1 MYRQNTLRR
10 SAPTVHLPETSRWHG
25 APVTAALERRLGLTD
40 AVVVG
45 LGAMI
50 GAGVFVAFAPAAA
63 RAGSLV
69 WVSLAIAA
77 VIAVCNALSSARLAA
92 RFPAA
97 GGTYVYG
104 RELLGPLPG
113 FLSGWGFV
121 VGKTASCA
129 AMALTV
135 GLYLWQERAHVV
147 AAAAVLALTVLSVMG
162 VQRTATAAKVLVGIV
177 LVVLAV
183 FLVMAWGVP
192 STAPDA
198 AASMPPAPP
207 APPAVDGEPWPARV
221 LGVLGGAGF
230 CFFAFAGY
238 ARIATLGEEVRDPER
253 TIGRAVVVAITVVIV
268 VYALVLAAIIHVL
281 GISGVAAGA
290 APVLEAAERI
300 GGGEIGPV
308 VRIAAGIAALG
319 ALLGGILGV
328 SRTTLAMARDR
339 HLPAQ
344 LASVHPTSRTPYI
357 AEICVGVLVAG
368 VVLVA
373 DVRQAIG
380 FSSFA
385 VLIYYLVANASAL
398 KLDRAT
404 RRLPAWIPLLGAAG
418 CVIVA
423 GSLPW
428 QSVVGGL
435 VLFALGGV
443 VYAVTRRSMVRPGDG
458 RSGVMSGA

>member
-1 MYRQNTLRR
+1 MDSTLD
-10 SAPTVHLPETSRWHG
+10 
-25 APVTAALERRLGLTD
+25 RRLGPSD

-63 RAGSLV
+63 RAGSWV
-69 WVSLAIAA
+69 WASLAVAA
-77 VIAVCNALSSARLAA
+77 VVAVCNALSSARLAA
-92 RFPAA
+92 QFPAA

-113 FLSGWGFV
+113 FLAGWGFV

-135 GLYLWQERAHVV
+135 GLYLWPEQSSVV
-147 AAAAVLALTVLSVMG
+147 AAVAVLALTVLSVLG
-162 VQRTATAAKVLVGIV
+162 VQRTATASKVLVG
-177 LVVLAV
+177 VVLAALAV
-183 FLVMAWGVP
+183 FVVAAFVSSAGSSAVP
-192 STAPDA
+192 GA
-198 AASMPPAPP
+198 AAPA
-207 APPAVDGEPWPARV
+207 AVPAVDGEALPGRI

-238 ARIATLGEEVRDPER
+238 ARIATLGEEVRDPGR
-253 TIGRAVVVAITVVIV
+253 TIPRAVVIAISVVIA
-268 VYALVLAAIIHVL
+268 VYAIVLAATVHVL
-281 GISGVAAGA
+281 GVQGVAASA
-290 APVLEAAERI
+290 APVLDAAERVPA
-300 GGGEIGPV
+300 GEVLAPV

-319 ALLGGILGV
+319 ALLGGVLGV

-339 HLPAQ
+339 HLPAP
-344 LASVHPTSRTPYI
+344 LAAVHPTTRTPYV
-357 AEICVGVLVAG
+357 AEICVGVVVA
-368 VVLVA
+368 VIVLAA

-385 VLIYYLVANASAL
+385 VLIYYLVANTAAL
-398 KLDRAT
+398 RLDR
-404 RRLPAWIPLLGAAG
+404 RRRGLPAWVPVLGAVG

-435 VLFALGGV
+435 VVFVVGGV
-443 VYAVTRRSMVRPGDG
+443 VYAVTRPRAVTPGVAS
-458 RSGVMSGA
+458 RT

>member
-1 MYRQNTLRR
+1 MLD
-10 SAPTVHLPETSRWHG
+10 
-25 APVTAALERRLGLTD
+25 RRLGLTD

-77 VIAVCNALSSARLAA
+77 VVAVCNALSSARLAA
-92 RFPAA
+92 QFPAA

-113 FLSGWGFV
+113 FLAGWGFI

-135 GLYLWQERAHVV
+135 GLYIWPGHANLV
-147 AAAAVLALTVLSVMG
+147 AATAVLLLTVLSVLG
-162 VQRTATAAKVLVGIV
+162 VQRTATVAKVLVAIV
-177 LVVLAV
+177 LIVLAV
-183 FLVMAWGVP
+183 FLVMAWVAP
-192 STAPDA
+192 SGGGTEA
-198 AASMPPAPP
+198 AATGSVTAGVGAAEAGIAPVPAI
-207 APPAVDGEPWPARV
+207 DGEAWPARI

-238 ARIATLGEEVRDPER
+238 ARIATLGEEVRDPAR
-253 TIGRAVVVAITVVIV
+253 TIPKAVVLAISLVIV
-268 VYALVLAAIIHVL
+268 VYALVLAAVVHVL
-281 GISGVAAGA
+281 GVGGVAAGA
-290 APVLEAAERI
+290 APVLEAAELI
-300 GGGEIGPV
+300 CGGELAPV

-339 HLPAQ
+339 HLPAP
-344 LASVHPTSRTPYI
+344 LAAVHATRRTPYV
-357 AEICVGVLVAG
+357 AEICVGVLVA
-368 VVLVA
+368 VIVLLA

-385 VLIYYLVANASAL
+385 VLVYYLVANTAAL
-398 KLDRAT
+398 RLDRRR
-404 RRLPAWIPLLGAAG
+404 RRLPAWVPVLGAIG
-418 CVIVA
+418 CVTVA

-428 QSVVGGL
+428 ESVVGG
-435 VLFALGGV
+435 VVVFVVGGA
-443 VYAVTRRSMVRPGDG
+443 VYAVTRRGMVQPAA
-458 RSGVMSGA
+458 RSHQA

>member
-1 MYRQNTLRR
+1 MDSTLD
-10 SAPTVHLPETSRWHG
+10 
-25 APVTAALERRLGLTD
+25 RRLGPSD

-63 RAGSLV
+63 RAGSWV
-69 WVSLAIAA
+69 WASLAVAA
-77 VIAVCNALSSARLAA
+77 VVAVCNALSSARLAA
-92 RFPAA
+92 QFPAA

-113 FLSGWGFV
+113 FLAGWGFV

-135 GLYLWQERAHVV
+135 GLYLWPEQSSVV
-147 AAAAVLALTVLSVMG
+147 AAVSVLALTVLSVLG
-162 VQRTATAAKVLVGIV
+162 VQRTATASKVLVGIV
-177 LVVLAV
+177 LAVLAV
-183 FLVMAWGVP
+183 FVVAAFVSSAGSSAAPGAAPVAVP
-192 STAPDA
+192 T
-198 AASMPPAPP
+198 
-207 APPAVDGEPWPARV
+207 VDGEAWPARI

-238 ARIATLGEEVRDPER
+238 ARIATLGEEVRDPGR
-253 TIGRAVVVAITVVIV
+253 TIPRAVVIAISVVIA
-268 VYALVLAAIIHVL
+268 VYAIVLAATVHVL
-281 GISGVAAGA
+281 GVGGVAASA
-290 APVLEAAERI
+290 APVLDAAERVPA
-300 GGGEIGPV
+300 GEVLAPV
-308 VRIAAGIAALG
+308 VRIAAGVAALG
-319 ALLGGILGV
+319 ALLGGVLGV

-339 HLPAQ
+339 HLPAP
-344 LASVHPTSRTPYI
+344 LAAVHPTTRTPYV
-357 AEICVGVLVAG
+357 AEICVGVVVA
-368 VVLVA
+368 VIVLVA

-385 VLIYYLVANASAL
+385 VLVYYLVANTAAL
-398 KLDRAT
+398 RLDR
-404 RRLPAWIPLLGAAG
+404 RRRGLPAWVPVLGAVG

-435 VLFALGGV
+435 VVFVVGGV
-443 VYAVTRRSMVRPGDG
+443 VYAVTRPRAVTPGVAS
-458 RSGVMSGA
+458 RA

>member
-1 MYRQNTLRR
+1 MDSTLD
-10 SAPTVHLPETSRWHG
+10 
-25 APVTAALERRLGLTD
+25 RRLGPSD

-63 RAGSLV
+63 RAGSWV
-69 WVSLAIAA
+69 WASLAVAA
-77 VIAVCNALSSARLAA
+77 VVAVCNALSSARLAA
-92 RFPAA
+92 QFPAA

-113 FLSGWGFV
+113 FLAGWGFV

-135 GLYLWQERAHVV
+135 GLYLWPEQSSVV
-147 AAAAVLALTVLSVMG
+147 AAVAVLALTVLSVLG
-162 VQRTATAAKVLVGIV
+162 VQRTATASKVLVG
-177 LVVLAV
+177 VVLAALAV
-183 FLVMAWGVP
+183 FVVAAFVSSAGSSAVP
-192 STAPDA
+192 GA
-198 AASMPPAPP
+198 AAPA
-207 APPAVDGEPWPARV
+207 AVPAVDGEALPGRI

-238 ARIATLGEEVRDPER
+238 ARIATLGEEVRDPGR
-253 TIGRAVVVAITVVIV
+253 TIPRAVVIAISVVIA
-268 VYALVLAAIIHVL
+268 VYAIVLAATVHVL
-281 GISGVAAGA
+281 GVGGVAASA
-290 APVLEAAERI
+290 APVLDAAERVPA
-300 GGGEIGPV
+300 GEVLAPV

-319 ALLGGILGV
+319 ALLGGVLGV

-339 HLPAQ
+339 HLPAP
-344 LASVHPTSRTPYI
+344 LAAVHPTTRTPYV
-357 AEICVGVLVAG
+357 AEICVGVVVA
-368 VVLVA
+368 VIVLAA

-385 VLIYYLVANASAL
+385 VLIYYLVANTAAL
-398 KLDRAT
+398 RLDR
-404 RRLPAWIPLLGAAG
+404 RRRGLPAWVPVLGAVG

-435 VLFALGGV
+435 VVFVVGGV
-443 VYAVTRRSMVRPGDG
+443 VYAVTRPGAVTP
-458 RSGVMSGA
+458 GVASRA

>member
-1 MYRQNTLRR
+1 MDSTLD
-10 SAPTVHLPETSRWHG
+10 
-25 APVTAALERRLGLTD
+25 RRLGPSD

-63 RAGSLV
+63 RAGSWV
-69 WVSLAIAA
+69 WASLAVAA
-77 VIAVCNALSSARLAA
+77 VVAVCNALSSARLAA
-92 RFPAA
+92 QFPAA

-113 FLSGWGFV
+113 FLAGWGFV

-135 GLYLWQERAHVV
+135 GLYLWPEQSSVV
-147 AAAAVLALTVLSVMG
+147 AAVAVLALTVLSVLG
-162 VQRTATAAKVLVGIV
+162 VQRTATASKVLVG
-177 LVVLAV
+177 VVLAALAV
-183 FLVMAWGVP
+183 FVVAAFVSSAGSSAVP
-192 STAPDA
+192 GA
-198 AASMPPAPP
+198 AAPA
-207 APPAVDGEPWPARV
+207 AVPAVDGEALPGRI

-238 ARIATLGEEVRDPER
+238 ARIATLGEEVRDPGR
-253 TIGRAVVVAITVVIV
+253 TIPRAVVIAISVVIA
-268 VYALVLAAIIHVL
+268 VYAIVLAATVHVL
-281 GISGVAAGA
+281 GVQGVAASA
-290 APVLEAAERI
+290 APVLDAAERVPA
-300 GGGEIGPV
+300 GEVLAPV

-319 ALLGGILGV
+319 ALLGGVLGV

-339 HLPAQ
+339 HLPAP
-344 LASVHPTSRTPYI
+344 LAAVHPTTRTPYV
-357 AEICVGVLVAG
+357 AEICVGVVVA
-368 VVLVA
+368 VIVLAA

-385 VLIYYLVANASAL
+385 VLIYYLVANTAAL
-398 KLDRAT
+398 RLDR
-404 RRLPAWIPLLGAAG
+404 RRRGLPAWVPVLGAVG

-435 VLFALGGV
+435 VVFVVGGV
-443 VYAVTRRSMVRPGDG
+443 VYAVTRPRAVTPGVAS
-458 RSGVMSGA
+458 RA

>member
-1 MYRQNTLRR
+1 MLD
-10 SAPTVHLPETSRWHG
+10 
-25 APVTAALERRLGLTD
+25 RRLGLTD

-77 VIAVCNALSSARLAA
+77 VVAVCNALSSARLAA
-92 RFPAA
+92 QFPAA

-113 FLSGWGFV
+113 FLAGWGFI

-135 GLYLWQERAHVV
+135 GLYIWPEHANLV
-147 AAAAVLALTVLSVMG
+147 AAAAVLLLTALSVLG
-162 VQRTATAAKVLVGIV
+162 VQRTATVATVLVAIV
-177 LVVLAV
+177 LIVLAV
-183 FLVMAWGVP
+183 FLVMAWVAPSGGGTEAVVAGSGTAGVG
-192 STAPDA
+192 A
-198 AASMPPAPP
+198 AEAGLVPVPAI
-207 APPAVDGEPWPARV
+207 DGEAWPARI
-221 LGVLGGAGF
+221 LGALGGAGF

-238 ARIATLGEEVRDPER
+238 ARIATLGEEVRDPAR
-253 TIGRAVVVAITVVIV
+253 AIPKAVVLAISLVIV
-268 VYALVLAAIIHVL
+268 VYALVLAAVIHVL
-281 GISGVAAGA
+281 GVGGVAAGT

-300 GGGEIGPV
+300 GGGELAPV

-339 HLPAQ
+339 HLPAP
-344 LASVHPTSRTPYI
+344 LAAVHATRRTPYV
-357 AEICVGVLVAG
+357 AEICVGVLVA
-368 VVLVA
+368 VIVLLA

-385 VLIYYLVANASAL
+385 VLVYYLVANTAAL
-398 KLDRAT
+398 RLDRRR
-404 RRLPAWIPLLGAAG
+404 RRLPAWVPVLGAIG
-418 CVIVA
+418 CVTVA

-428 QSVVGGL
+428 ESVIGGVVVFVVGG
-435 VLFALGGV
+435 A
-443 VYAVTRRSMVRPGDG
+443 VYAVTRRGMVQPAA
-458 RSGVMSGA
+458 RSHQA

>member
-1 MYRQNTLRR
+1 MDSTLD
-10 SAPTVHLPETSRWHG
+10 
-25 APVTAALERRLGLTD
+25 RRLGPSD

-63 RAGSLV
+63 RAGSWV
-69 WVSLAIAA
+69 WASLAVAA
-77 VIAVCNALSSARLAA
+77 VVAVCNALSSARLAA
-92 RFPAA
+92 QFPAA

-113 FLSGWGFV
+113 FLAGWGFV

-135 GLYLWQERAHVV
+135 GLYLWPEQSSVV
-147 AAAAVLALTVLSVMG
+147 AAVAVLALTVLSVLG
-162 VQRTATAAKVLVGIV
+162 VQRTATASKVLVG
-177 LVVLAV
+177 VVLAALAV
-183 FLVMAWGVP
+183 FVVAAFVSSAGSSTVP
-192 STAPDA
+192 GA
-198 AASMPPAPP
+198 AAPA
-207 APPAVDGEPWPARV
+207 AVPAVDGEALPGRI

-238 ARIATLGEEVRDPER
+238 ARIATLGEEVRDPGR
-253 TIGRAVVVAITVVIV
+253 TIPRAVVIAISVVIA
-268 VYALVLAAIIHVL
+268 VYAIVLAATVHVL
-281 GISGVAAGA
+281 GVQGVAASA
-290 APVLEAAERI
+290 APVLDAAERVPA
-300 GGGEIGPV
+300 GEVLAPV

-319 ALLGGILGV
+319 ALLGGVLGV

-339 HLPAQ
+339 HLPAP
-344 LASVHPTSRTPYI
+344 LAAVHPTTRTPYV
-357 AEICVGVLVAG
+357 AEICVGVVVA
-368 VVLVA
+368 VIVLAA

-385 VLIYYLVANASAL
+385 VLIYYLVANTAAL
-398 KLDRAT
+398 RLDR
-404 RRLPAWIPLLGAAG
+404 RRRGLPAWVPVLGAVG

-435 VLFALGGV
+435 VVFVVGGV
-443 VYAVTRRSMVRPGDG
+443 VYAVTRPRAVTPGVAS
-458 RSGVMSGA
+458 RA

>member
-1 MYRQNTLRR
+1 MDSTLD
-10 SAPTVHLPETSRWHG
+10 
-25 APVTAALERRLGLTD
+25 RRLGPSD

-63 RAGSLV
+63 RAGSWV
-69 WVSLAIAA
+69 WASLAGAA
-77 VIAVCNALSSARLAA
+77 VVAVCNALSSARLAA
-92 RFPAA
+92 QFPAA

-113 FLSGWGFV
+113 FLAGWGFV

-135 GLYLWQERAHVV
+135 GLYLWPEQSSVV
-147 AAAAVLALTVLSVMG
+147 AAVAVLALTVLSVLG
-162 VQRTATAAKVLVGIV
+162 VQRTATASKVLVG
-177 LVVLAV
+177 VVLAALAV
-183 FLVMAWGVP
+183 FVVAAFVSSAGSSAVP
-192 STAPDA
+192 GA
-198 AASMPPAPP
+198 AAPA
-207 APPAVDGEPWPARV
+207 AVPAVDGEALPGRI

-238 ARIATLGEEVRDPER
+238 ARIATLGEEVRDPGR
-253 TIGRAVVVAITVVIV
+253 TIPRAVVIAISVVIA
-268 VYALVLAAIIHVL
+268 VYAIVLAATVHVL
-281 GISGVAAGA
+281 GVQGVAASA
-290 APVLEAAERI
+290 APVLDAAERVPA
-300 GGGEIGPV
+300 GEVLAPV

-319 ALLGGILGV
+319 ALLGGVLGV

-339 HLPAQ
+339 HLPAP
-344 LASVHPTSRTPYI
+344 LAAVHPTTRTPYV
-357 AEICVGVLVAG
+357 AEICVGVVVA
-368 VVLVA
+368 VIVLAA

-385 VLIYYLVANASAL
+385 VLIYYLVANTAAL
-398 KLDRAT
+398 RLDR
-404 RRLPAWIPLLGAAG
+404 RRRGLPAWVPVLGAVG

-435 VLFALGGV
+435 VVFVVGGV
-443 VYAVTRRSMVRPGDG
+443 VFAVTRPRAVTPGVAS
-458 RSGVMSGA
+458 RA

>member
-1 MYRQNTLRR
+1 M
-10 SAPTVHLPETSRWHG
+10 
-25 APVTAALERRLGLTD
+25 
-40 AVVVG
+40 VVG

-92 RFPAA
+92 HFPAA

-113 FLSGWGFV
+113 FLAGWGFI

-135 GLYLWQERAHVV
+135 GLYIWPEQAHLV
-147 AAAAVLALTVLSVMG
+147 AAAAVLGLTVLSVFG
-162 VQRTATAAKVLVGIV
+162 VQRTASVAKVLVVIV
-177 LVVLAV
+177 LAVLAV
-183 FLVMAWGVP
+183 FLVLAWMGP
-192 STAPDA
+192 SDVAGAGTTAGAAGGGGEGA
-198 AASMPPAPP
+198 AAAGAALFPAP
-207 APPAVDGEPWPARV
+207 AIDGEAWPLRV
-221 LGVLGGAGF
+221 IGVLGGAGF

-238 ARIATLGEEVRDPER
+238 ARIATLGEEVRNPAR
-253 TIGRAVVVAITVVIV
+253 TIPRAVVVAISIVIV
-268 VYALVLAAIIHVL
+268 VYALVLAAVVHVL
-281 GISGVAAGA
+281 GIGGVAAGA
-290 APVLEAAERI
+290 APVLDAAERI
-300 GGGEIGPV
+300 GNGEFAPV
-308 VRIAAGIAALG
+308 VRVAAGIAALG

-339 HLPAQ
+339 HLPTP
-344 LASVHPTSRTPYI
+344 LASVHPAARTPYV

-368 VVLVA
+368 VVLLA

-385 VLIYYLVANASAL
+385 VLIYYLVANTAAL
-398 KLDRAT
+398 RLDRAR
-404 RRLPAWIPLLGAAG
+404 RRLPAWVPVLGAVG

-428 QSVVGGL
+428 QSVAGGVVVFLVGGL
-435 VLFALGGV
+435 V
-443 VYAVTRRSMVRPGDG
+443 YTVTRRAVVPPAA
-458 RSGVMSGA
+458 RSALP

>member
-1 MYRQNTLRR
+1 MDSTLD
-10 SAPTVHLPETSRWHG
+10 
-25 APVTAALERRLGLTD
+25 RRLGPSD

-63 RAGSLV
+63 RAGSWV
-69 WVSLAIAA
+69 WASLAVAA
-77 VIAVCNALSSARLAA
+77 VVAVCNALSSARLAA
-92 RFPAA
+92 QFPAA

-113 FLSGWGFV
+113 FLAGWGFV

-135 GLYLWQERAHVV
+135 GLYLWPEQSSVV
-147 AAAAVLALTVLSVMG
+147 AAVAVLALTVLSVLG
-162 VQRTATAAKVLVGIV
+162 VQRTATASKVLVG
-177 LVVLAV
+177 VVLAALAV
-183 FLVMAWGVP
+183 FVVAAFVSSAGSSAVP
-192 STAPDA
+192 GA
-198 AASMPPAPP
+198 AAPA
-207 APPAVDGEPWPARV
+207 AVPAVDGEALPGRI

-238 ARIATLGEEVRDPER
+238 ARIATLGEEVRDPSR
-253 TIGRAVVVAITVVIV
+253 TIPRAVVIAISVVIA
-268 VYALVLAAIIHVL
+268 VYAIVLAATVHVL
-281 GISGVAAGA
+281 GVGGVAASA
-290 APVLEAAERI
+290 APVLDAAERVPA
-300 GGGEIGPV
+300 GEVLAPV

-319 ALLGGILGV
+319 ALLGGVLGV

-339 HLPAQ
+339 HLPAP
-344 LASVHPTSRTPYI
+344 LAAVHPTTRTPYV
-357 AEICVGVLVAG
+357 AEICVGVVVA
-368 VVLVA
+368 VIVLAA

-385 VLIYYLVANASAL
+385 VLIYYLVANTAAL
-398 KLDRAT
+398 RLDR
-404 RRLPAWIPLLGAAG
+404 RRRGLPAWVPVLGAVG

-435 VLFALGGV
+435 VVFVVGGV
-443 VYAVTRRSMVRPGDG
+443 VYAVTRPRAVTPGVAS
-458 RSGVMSGA
+458 RA

>member
-1 MYRQNTLRR
+1 M
-10 SAPTVHLPETSRWHG
+10 
-25 APVTAALERRLGLTD
+25 TAALERRLGLTD

-104 RELLGPLPG
+104 RVLLGQLPG
-113 FLSGWGFV
+113 FLAGWGFV

-135 GLYLWQERAHVV
+135 GLYLWPERAHVV

-162 VQRTATAAKVLVGIV
+162 VQRTATASKVLVGIV

-192 STAPDA
+192 TAGPDTP
-198 AASMPPAPP
+198 ASMSLAPP
-207 APPAVDGEPWPARV
+207 VIDGEHWSARM

-281 GISGVAAGA
+281 GVSGVAAGA

-300 GGGEIGPV
+300 GGGELGPV

-328 SRTTLAMARDR
+328 SRTTMAMARDR
-339 HLPAQ
+339 HLPAR
-344 LASVHPTSRTPYI
+344 LAAVHPTSQTPYI
-357 AEICVGVLVAG
+357 AEICVGVIVAG
-368 VVLVA
+368 VVLLA

-404 RRLPAWIPLLGAAG
+404 RRLPAWVPMLGGVG

-428 QSVVGGL
+428 QSVLGGL
-435 VLFALGGV
+435 VVFALGGV
-443 VYAVTRRSMVRPGDG
+443 VYAVTRRRMVPPAA
-458 RSGVMSGA
+458 RSHQA

>member
-1 MYRQNTLRR
+1 M
-10 SAPTVHLPETSRWHG
+10 
-25 APVTAALERRLGLTD
+25 PVTASLDRRLGLTD

-50 GAGVFVAFAPAAA
+50 GAGVFVAFAPATA

-69 WVSLAIAA
+69 WISLAIAA
-77 VIAVCNALSSARLAA
+77 VVAVCNALSSARLAA
-92 RFPAA
+92 QFPAA

-104 RELLGPLPG
+104 REMLGPLPG
-113 FLSGWGFV
+113 FLAGWGFV

-135 GLYLWQERAHVV
+135 GLYIWPEHANLV
-147 AAAAVLALTVLSVMG
+147 AAAAVIALTVLSVAG
-162 VQRTATAAKVLVGIV
+162 VQRTATVAKVLVAIV
-177 LVVLAV
+177 LAVLAV
-183 FLVMAWGVP
+183 FLVLAWMAPAAGSGAGASVGAGAGVAGAGAEAVGAAL
-192 STAPDA
+192 APA
-198 AASMPPAPP
+198 
-207 APPAVDGEPWPARV
+207 PAVDGQAWPARV

-238 ARIATLGEEVRDPER
+238 ARIATLGEEVREPAR
-253 TIGRAVVVAITVVIV
+253 TIPRAVVVAISMVIV
-268 VYALVLAAIIHVL
+268 VYALVLIAIIHVL
-281 GISGVAAGA
+281 GVGGVASGS
-290 APVLEAAERI
+290 APVLEAAERL
-300 GGGEIGPV
+300 GGGEFAPV

-339 HLPAQ
+339 HLPSR
-344 LASVHPTSRTPYI
+344 LAAVHPSTRTPYV
-357 AEICVGVLVAG
+357 AEICVGVLVA
-368 VVLVA
+368 VIVLLA

-385 VLIYYLVANASAL
+385 VLFYYLVANASAL
-398 KLDRAT
+398 RMDRGR
-404 RRLPAWIPLLGAAG
+404 RRLPAWVPVLGGIG

-428 QSVVGGL
+428 QSVVAGVVVVLGGGGL
-435 VLFALGGV
+435 
-443 VYAVTRRSMVRPGDG
+443 VYAVTRRGMVAPAG
-458 RSGVMSGA
+458 RSGQA

>member
-1 MYRQNTLRR
+1 MDSTLD
-10 SAPTVHLPETSRWHG
+10 
-25 APVTAALERRLGLTD
+25 RRLGPSD

-63 RAGSLV
+63 RAGSWV
-69 WVSLAIAA
+69 WASLAVAA
-77 VIAVCNALSSARLAA
+77 VVAVCNALSSARLAA
-92 RFPAA
+92 QFPAA

-113 FLSGWGFV
+113 FLAGWGFV

-135 GLYLWQERAHVV
+135 GLYLWPEQSSVV
-147 AAAAVLALTVLSVMG
+147 AAVAVLALTVLSVLG
-162 VQRTATAAKVLVGIV
+162 VQRTATASKVLVG
-177 LVVLAV
+177 VVLAALAV
-183 FLVMAWGVP
+183 FVVAAFVSSAGSSAVP
-192 STAPDA
+192 GA
-198 AASMPPAPP
+198 AAPA
-207 APPAVDGEPWPARV
+207 AVPAVDGEALPGRI

-238 ARIATLGEEVRDPER
+238 ARIATLGEEVRDPGR
-253 TIGRAVVVAITVVIV
+253 TIPRAVVIPISVVIA
-268 VYALVLAAIIHVL
+268 VYAIVLAATVHVL
-281 GISGVAAGA
+281 GVQGVAASA
-290 APVLEAAERI
+290 APVLDAAERVPA
-300 GGGEIGPV
+300 GEVLAPV

-319 ALLGGILGV
+319 ALLGGVLGV

-339 HLPAQ
+339 HLPAP
-344 LASVHPTSRTPYI
+344 LAAVHPTTRTPYV
-357 AEICVGVLVAG
+357 AEICVGVVVA
-368 VVLVA
+368 VIVLAA

-385 VLIYYLVANASAL
+385 VLIYYLVANTAAL
-398 KLDRAT
+398 RLDR
-404 RRLPAWIPLLGAAG
+404 RRRGLPAWVPVLGAVG

-435 VLFALGGV
+435 VVFVVGGV
-443 VYAVTRRSMVRPGDG
+443 VYAVTRPRAVTPGVAS
-458 RSGVMSGA
+458 RA

>member
-1 MYRQNTLRR
+1 MDSTLD
-10 SAPTVHLPETSRWHG
+10 
-25 APVTAALERRLGLTD
+25 RRLGPSD

-63 RAGSLV
+63 RAGSWV
-69 WVSLAIAA
+69 WASLAVAA
-77 VIAVCNALSSARLAA
+77 VVAVCNALSSARLAA
-92 RFPAA
+92 QFPAA

-113 FLSGWGFV
+113 FLAGWGFV

-135 GLYLWQERAHVV
+135 GLYLWPEQSSVV
-147 AAAAVLALTVLSVMG
+147 AAVAVLALTVLSVLG
-162 VQRTATAAKVLVGIV
+162 VQRTATASKVLVG
-177 LVVLAV
+177 VVLAALAV
-183 FLVMAWGVP
+183 FVVAAFVSSAGSSAVP
-192 STAPDA
+192 GA
-198 AASMPPAPP
+198 AAPA
-207 APPAVDGEPWPARV
+207 AVPAVDGEALPGRI

-238 ARIATLGEEVRDPER
+238 ARIATLGEEVRDPSR
-253 TIGRAVVVAITVVIV
+253 TIPRAVVIAISVVIA
-268 VYALVLAAIIHVL
+268 VYAIVLAATVHVL
-281 GISGVAAGA
+281 GVQGVAASA
-290 APVLEAAERI
+290 APVLDAAERVPA
-300 GGGEIGPV
+300 GEVLAPV

-319 ALLGGILGV
+319 ALLGGVLGV

-339 HLPAQ
+339 HLPAP
-344 LASVHPTSRTPYI
+344 LAAVHPTTRTPYV
-357 AEICVGVLVAG
+357 AEICVGVVVA
-368 VVLVA
+368 VIVLVA

-385 VLIYYLVANASAL
+385 VLVYYLVANTAAL
-398 KLDRAT
+398 RLDR
-404 RRLPAWIPLLGAAG
+404 RRRGLPAWVPVLGAVG

-435 VLFALGGV
+435 VVFVVGGV
-443 VYAVTRRSMVRPGDG
+443 VYAVTRPRAVTPGVAS
-458 RSGVMSGA
+458 RA

>member
-1 MYRQNTLRR
+1 MDSTLD
-10 SAPTVHLPETSRWHG
+10 
-25 APVTAALERRLGLTD
+25 RRLGPSD

-63 RAGSLV
+63 RAGSWV
-69 WVSLAIAA
+69 WASLAVAA
-77 VIAVCNALSSARLAA
+77 VVAVCNALSSARLAA
-92 RFPAA
+92 QFPAA

-113 FLSGWGFV
+113 FLAGWGFV

-135 GLYLWQERAHVV
+135 GLYLWPEQSSVV
-147 AAAAVLALTVLSVMG
+147 AAVAVLALTVLSVLG
-162 VQRTATAAKVLVGIV
+162 VQRTATASKVLVG
-177 LVVLAV
+177 VVLAALAV
-183 FLVMAWGVP
+183 FVVAAFVSSAGSSAVP
-192 STAPDA
+192 GA
-198 AASMPPAPP
+198 AAPA
-207 APPAVDGEPWPARV
+207 AVPAVDGEALPGRI

-238 ARIATLGEEVRDPER
+238 ARIATLGEEVRDPSR
-253 TIGRAVVVAITVVIV
+253 TIPRAVVIAISVVIA
-268 VYALVLAAIIHVL
+268 VYAIVLAATVHVL
-281 GISGVAAGA
+281 GVGGVAASA
-290 APVLEAAERI
+290 APVLDAAERAAA
-300 GGGEIGPV
+300 GEVLAPV

-319 ALLGGILGV
+319 ALLGGVLGV

-339 HLPAQ
+339 HLPAP
-344 LASVHPTSRTPYI
+344 LAAVHPTTRTPYV
-357 AEICVGVLVAG
+357 AEICVGVVVA
-368 VVLVA
+368 VIVLAA

-385 VLIYYLVANASAL
+385 VLIYYLVANTAAL
-398 KLDRAT
+398 RLDR
-404 RRLPAWIPLLGAAG
+404 RRRGLPAWVPVLGAVG

-435 VLFALGGV
+435 VVFVVGGV
-443 VYAVTRRSMVRPGDG
+443 VYAVTRPRAVTPGVAS
-458 RSGVMSGA
+458 RA